1 MYLITKELFDIL
13 ENLDIGKAEIA
24 YLVEDAFGN
33 CAVFTIQDRYINWW
47 NWSCCKVKPNLKR
60 WYSSYYLDKATIQD
74 ERVREIFLTK

>member
-33 CAVFTIQDRYINWW
+33 CAVFTIQD
-47 NWSCCKVKPNLKR
+47 
-60 WYSSYYLDKATIQD
+60 